1 MNRVFVLLLCAASIV
16 MGACGSDSTLPAA
29 SGKASV
35 RAINAIKSSE
45 EFSFLIEERVIS
57 SVAYASTTSPIRYDN
72 LDYTF
77 NVDVFYAGESA
88 FRRVAS
94 QFIDLE
100 ADKDYTLLVSGS
112 LASPTL
118 TLWEGDERDFAAEDT
133 VFAARFAHTA
143 ATLGDVDYYFADPAV
158 APVLGDQV
166 ATLSFGEISAAEDF
180 AEGDYVLTITAAG
193 DPGTILFVSETTAFA
208 ARGAFIITP
217 FDAAANNT
225 APIISRALNTVG
237 SSFTLPDARF
247 APTVEFINASIELGA
262 SDIYDDEMLTSLRV
276 SDHAFRNVS
285 AELEIASGD
294 NTFYYTPTGDTAA
307 VTLESTL
314 PALANVRYRIVAG
327 GASGNFSTSRFVP
340 DRRPVET
347 HAKLV
352 PFQASVNVDFADI
365 YAVAADASIDDSF
378 PVRSALGS
386 GEASATVPLAAGSYD
401 LYVTRFGEK
410 TPLVGPIRINV
421 ALGDIVD
428 MIVFDTVDP
437 EVLDILFLAGGPT
450 P

>member
-1 MNRVFVLLLCAASIV
+1 MNRVYVLLLCAASIM
-16 MGACGSDSTLPAA
+16 MGACGKDSTLPAA

-57 SVAYASTTSPIRYDN
+57 SVAYASTTSPIRYDD

-77 NVDVFYAGESA
+77 NVDVFYAGEDA

-100 ADKDYTLLVSGS
+100 ANKDYSLLVSGS

-118 TLWEGDERDFAAEDT
+118 TLWEGDERSFAAEDT

-143 ATLGDVDYYFADPAV
+143 ATLGEVDYYFADPAV

-166 ATLSFGEISAAEDF
+166 ATLSFGEISTTTDF
-180 AEGDYVLTITAAG
+180 TGGDFVLTITAAG
-193 DPGTILFVSETTAFA
+193 DPGTVLFVSETTAFA
-208 ARGAFIITP
+208 ARGAYIITP

-225 APIISRALNTVG
+225 APVIGRALNTLG
-237 SSFTLPDARF
+237 SSITLPDARF
-247 APTVEFINASIELGA
+247 VPTVEFINASIELGA
-262 SDIYDDEMLTSLRV
+262 SDIFDDETLTSLRV
-276 SDHAFRNVS
+276 SNHAFRDVS
-285 AELEIASGD
+285 EELEIATGD

-307 VTLESTL
+307 VTLES
-314 PALANVRYRIVAG
+314 AFAAVGGVRYRVVAG
-327 GASGNFSTSRFVP
+327 GAAGNFSTSRFVP

-352 PFQASVNVDFADI
+352 PFQASINVDFADI
-365 YAVAADASIDDSF
+365 YAVAADSSIDDSF
-378 PVRSALGS
+378 PVRAALGS

-401 LYVTRFGEK
+401 LYVTRFSEK
-410 TPLVGPIRINV
+410 TPLAGPFRINV

-428 MIVFDTVDP
+428 MIIVDTVDP
-437 EVLDILFLAGGPT
+437 DVLDVLFLAGGPA